1 MFKKALI
8 YLGLGPDEEYEQYA
22 DAGDAVEAVRPV
34 RDAAVARPSGTV
46 HPMAAPRQEQ
56 RPAVRPVAAS
66 RRPPTVVAADAGSDS
81 RQAGSAIKIVEPL
94 PTKPHAASPSS
105 FNEAQDIGDRFK
117 IGQPVIVNLQGA
129 DRELRRR
136 LIDFSS
142 GLCYALG
149 GKMDKVATHVYM
161 LTPADME
168 VSAADARRALD

>member
-8 YLGLGPDEEYEQYA
+8 YLGLGPDEEYDQYA

-34 RDAAVARPSGTV
+34 RDAVVARPSGTV
-46 HPMAAPRQEQ
+46 HPMAVPRPEP
-56 RPAVRPVAAS
+56 RPVVRPVAAAQ
-66 RRPPTVVAADAGSDS
+66 RPSALAAADLAPDQRST
-81 RQAGSAIKIVEPL
+81 GSAVKIVESL
-94 PTKPHAASPSS
+94 PVKPHAASPSS

-161 LTPADME
+161 LTPADVE